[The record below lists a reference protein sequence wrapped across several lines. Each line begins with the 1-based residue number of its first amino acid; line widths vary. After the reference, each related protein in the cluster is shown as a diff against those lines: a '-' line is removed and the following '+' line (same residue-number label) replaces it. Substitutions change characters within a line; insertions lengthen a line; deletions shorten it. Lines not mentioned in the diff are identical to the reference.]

1 MSEQLTLCTTL
12 AFAMDLLILIY
23 KFLIHQK
30 TPQQVVIQQVPDVQQ
45 LKAVN
50 KSIFK
55 QLEFILN
62 RTTLS
67 KKAGEEDAKKSN
79 GSFRKGFT
87 QHRADVFGVIKRRA
101 VNGGGF
107 AISKISQRKKELYD
121 ELKKMGIKSFLLNIL
136 LFS

>member
-1 MSEQLTLCTTL
+1 M
-12 AFAMDLLILIY
+12 IL
-23 KFLIHQK
+23 
-30 TPQQVVIQQVPDVQQ
+30 QQVPDVQQ

-79 GSFRKGFT
+79 CSFRKGFT

-101 VNGGGF
+101 VNGSGF